1 MTNDTLRL
9 KSIKL
14 ASCSIWRGE
23 KNGLK
28 CSFHSFEHDVKIV
41 CFNVYGIG
49 SSKHLVIQSF
59 GSPPSSLLS
68 RERERRKT
76 QCSRVLVT
84 STTQNEKQSSSRT
97 DSCLSRRTS
106 IVDGERK
113 GIGSR
118 HAPIGSALA
127 TNTNILVRTAV
138 GQGTIEKRSS
148 ILLDRP
154 ADEVSLEKTKQHN
167 HRSIV
172 CRVIIL

>member
-9 KSIKL
+9 KSIKI

-106 IVDGERK
+106 IVHGERK
-113 GIGSR
+113 G
-118 HAPIGSALA
+118 IGSALA
-127 TNTNILVRTAV
+127 TNTNILVRMAV